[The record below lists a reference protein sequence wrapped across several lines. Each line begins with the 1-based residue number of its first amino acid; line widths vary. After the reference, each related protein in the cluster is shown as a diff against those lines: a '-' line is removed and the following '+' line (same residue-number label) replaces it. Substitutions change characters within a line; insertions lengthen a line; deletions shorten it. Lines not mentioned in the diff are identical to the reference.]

1 MWMHLISAV
10 LLQFVAQRFL
20 GVWGAAVAGALTG
33 VLFRQGGAIRAGAS
47 SAAIAAAVLLLL
59 AAAERG
65 VALTEFAATIGRNFS
80 LPGWA
85 VLVATLA
92 LPALQAGGVA
102 GLVSRVLRKER
113 VAMSR

>member
-1 MWMHLISAV
+1 MWMNFVSAV

-20 GVWGAAVAGALTG
+20 GVWGAAVAGVITG
-33 VLFRQGGAIRAGAS
+33 VMFRQGGAFRAGAL
-47 SAAIAAAVLLLL
+47 SAAIAAAVLLVV
-59 AAAERG
+59 AVERG
-65 VALTEFAATIGRNFS
+65 AALSEFATTIGRNFA

-92 LPALQAGGVA
+92 LPALQAGGFA

-113 VAMSR
+113 AAIS

>member
-1 MWMHLISAV
+1 MWMNFISAV

-20 GVWGAAVAGALTG
+20 GAWGAAVAGLLTG
-33 VLFRQGGAIRAGAS
+33 VLFRQGGAIRAGLI
-47 SAAIAAAVLLLL
+47 SAAIAAAVLLV

-65 VALTEFAATIGRNFS
+65 ASVTEFAAMIGRNFA

-85 VLVATLA
+85 ILVATLA
-92 LPALQAGGVA
+92 LPALQAGGCA

-113 VAMSR
+113 VPIT

>member
-1 MWMHLISAV
+1 MWMNLISAV

-20 GVWGAAVAGALTG
+20 GAWGAGVAGALTG
-33 VLFRQGGAIRAGAS
+33 VMFRQGGAVRAGAF
-47 SAAIAAAVLLLL
+47 SAALAAAVLLL

-65 VALTEFAATIGRNFS
+65 VAITEFATTIGRNFS
-80 LPGWA
+80 VPGWA

-102 GLVSRVLRKER
+102 GLISRVLRKDR
-113 VAMSR
+113 AAIG

>member
-1 MWMHLISAV
+1 MWMNLISAV

-33 VLFRQGGAIRAGAS
+33 VMFRQGGAIRAGAF
-47 SAAIAAAVLLLL
+47 SAAFAAAVLLV

-92 LPALQAGGVA
+92 LPALQAGGFA
-102 GLVSRVLRKER
+102 GLVSRVLRKDR
-113 VAMSR
+113 VALG

>member
-33 VLFRQGGAIRAGAS
+33 VLFRQGGAIRAGAC
-47 SAAIAAAVLLLL
+47 SAAIAAAVLLL

-65 VALTEFAATIGRNFS
+65 VALTDFATTIGRNFS

-102 GLVSRVLRKER
+102 GLVSGVLRKER

>member
-1 MWMHLISAV
+1 MWMKFIGAV
-10 LLQFVAQRFL
+10 LLQFVAQRVL
-20 GVWGAAVAGALTG
+20 GVWGAAVAGVLTG
-33 VLFRQGGAIRAGAS
+33 VMFRQGGAIRAGAM
-47 SAAIAAAVLLLL
+47 SAALAAAVLLMV
-59 AAAERG
+59 AAERG

-92 LPALQAGGVA
+92 LPALQAGGFA

-113 VAMSR
+113 VAIS

>member
-1 MWMHLISAV
+1 MWMHVISAV

-33 VLFRQGGAIRAGAS
+33 VLFRQGGAIRAGAC
-47 SAAIAAAVLLLL
+47 SAAIAAAVLLL

-65 VALTEFAATIGRNFS
+65 VALTEFATTIGRNFS

-113 VAMSR
+113 VAMR

>member
-1 MWMHLISAV
+1 MWMNLISAI

-20 GVWGAAVAGALTG
+20 GVWGAAAAGALTG
-33 VLFRQGGAIRAGAS
+33 MLFRQGGAVRAGAV
-47 SAAIAAAVLLLL
+47 SAAVAAAVLLV

-65 VALTEFAATIGRNFS
+65 VALTDFAATIGRNFS

-92 LPALQAGGVA
+92 LPALQAGGFA
-102 GLVSRVLRKER
+102 GLVGRVLRKER
-113 VAMSR
+113 VAVT

>member
-1 MWMHLISAV
+1 MWMKLISAL

-20 GVWGAAVAGALTG
+20 GAWGAAAAGALTG
-33 VLFRQGGAIRAGAS
+33 VLFRDGGAMRAGAL
-47 SAAIAAAVLLLL
+47 SAACAAAVLLI

-85 VLVATLA
+85 VLVATLT
-92 LPALQAGGVA
+92 LPALQAGGFA
-102 GLVSRVLRKER
+102 GLIGRVLQKER
-113 VAMSR
+113 VAVR

>member
-33 VLFRQGGAIRAGAS
+33 VLYRQGGAIRAGAC
-47 SAAIAAAVLLLL
+47 SAAMAAAVLLL

-65 VALTEFAATIGRNFS
+65 VALTEFATTIGRNFS

-102 GLVSRVLRKER
+102 GLVSRLLGRN
-113 VAMSR
+113 ASR